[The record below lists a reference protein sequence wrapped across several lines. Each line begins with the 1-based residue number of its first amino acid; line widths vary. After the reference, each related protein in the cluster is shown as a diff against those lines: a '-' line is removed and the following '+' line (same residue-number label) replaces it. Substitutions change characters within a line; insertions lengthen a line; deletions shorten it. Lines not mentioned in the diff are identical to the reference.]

1 MNQDFGFVPNSENLV
16 LNFRVRTYAEEKKLF
31 VEETNILKLVSF
43 SPYNSISKLNSYFFN
58 LGSDAA
64 VVKKENFLK
73 ETEYKRV
80 SMGNIEALYGY
91 YIQNEYNPNLSR
103 FMFSI
108 LSGIK
113 AQSSNALEQGYR
125 VAPQL
130 MFNLIGDF
138 GKVKFVFSTAY
149 YGYSILFGRD
159 DYKTSLQFRYSISLN
174 HELRTEFFSQR
185 YYNEAVISYSYLF

>member
-1 MNQDFGFVPNSENLV
+1 MELVFRPAHHDLLNQDFGFVPNSENLV

-43 SPYNSISKLNSYFFN
+43 SPYNSISKLNFYFFN

-64 VVKKENFLK
+64 VVKNENFLK

-91 YIQNEYNPNLSR
+91 SFQNEYNPNLSR

-130 MFNLIGDF
+130 IE
-138 GKVKFVFSTAY
+138 Y
-149 YGYSILFGRD
+149 
-159 DYKTSLQFRYSISLN
+159 LN
-174 HELRTEFFSQR
+174 CKDVL
-185 YYNEAVISYSYLF
+185 